1 MRVRFAWRFRHLRC
15 RRIARV
21 AWVTRYETSVDHAL
35 YRRGDAESNR
45 VLLLALWARWG
56 KRCYICGFVGD
67 LSHFHI
73 EHMIPRDMGKADVKK
88 NVEKYG
94 SATVQALDFNV
105 DAPHNLAPACSKCNL
120 EKSNRDLTAAGYLMQ
135 ALDKA
140 CAWEADVRRRVAAF
154 RKTDAVTQS
163 MLSMLVA
170 DLTDSASKSALL
182 SLGPVVV
189 DRLRMVAPQTLAGES
204 SYPFDDPYADEYDQV
219 TVTLDERGR
228 RAAVI
233 VEDLHGSDFDEFLQ
247 IAVRAV
253 RVAVSDALKSD
264 IESQLKDQGHYE
276 PVVGEPNGRSHIAVV
291 EVLFDAAD
299 DLFRV
304 RGSYE
309 ADGAASAVVVGT
321 HGDSADVTEY
331 ADPVSG
337 DFIVELW
344 FDDTEDV
351 FEANDAELV

>member
-1 MRVRFAWRFRHLRC
+1 
-15 RRIARV
+15 
-21 AWVTRYETSVDHAL
+21 
-35 YRRGDAESNR
+35 
-45 VLLLALWARWG
+45 
-56 KRCYICGFVGD
+56 
-67 LSHFHI
+67 
-73 EHMIPRDMGKADVKK
+73 MIPRDMDKADVKK
-88 NVEKYG
+88 NVEQFG
-94 SATVQALDFNV
+94 SALVKALDFNV

-120 EKSNRDLTAAGYLMQ
+120 DKGSRDLTASGYLMSKLDQ
-135 ALDKA
+135 ACK
-140 CAWEADVRRRVAAF
+140 WEADVRRKVAAF
-154 RKTDAVTQS
+154 RKTDAVTKS

-204 SYPFDDPYADEYDQV
+204 SYPFDDPYSDEYDQV
-219 TVTLDERGR
+219 TVTLNERGR

-233 VEDLHGSDFDEFLQ
+233 VEDVHGSDFDEFLQ
-247 IAVRAV
+247 TAVRAV
-253 RVAVSDALKSD
+253 RVAVSEVLKSD
-264 IESQLKDQGHYE
+264 IGSQLRDQGHYE
-276 PVVGEPNGRSHIAVV
+276 PVVGDPNGRSHIAVV

-299 DLFRV
+299 GLFRV

-321 HGDSADVTEY
+321 DGDSDDVTEY
-331 ADPVSG
+331 ADTVSG

-344 FDDTEDV
+344 FDEAEDI